1 MVENDVRALPVHLA
15 NDAQPFTRPAPCES
29 PRRGAL
35 CPLVRVA
42 RVGYAVL
49 QLDLPSPAR
58 EPPNM
63 AEWYYARNNQR
74 LGPVSMEQL
83 KQLSSRGELSPTDLV
98 WKDGMANWAA
108 ANTVTGLFTAA
119 APAPMAP
126 RQAAVVAPAP
136 GVTDDDVVQLMPG
149 SGGPSFMDDVMLI
162 ATRAV
167 SPDLDTMK
175 VSEAEKTELSKA
187 GITGETAQRYLAWR
201 RSLLWVALVPLAFSG
216 VSLVIDSAIY
226 TVAGD
231 ALKGPGILLE
241 VLRLLTLLG
250 LPALAALAA
259 LTWNKPQLSTLL
271 ATLGLLV
278 CYGLPILIQILPPGW
293 WLAGGAGPFAKHG
306 IGDPWPMLL
315 GMAVSLMS
323 VPPGLLRGSARVRT
337 LLPEAAVTG
346 LPVVG
351 LAVMSALFF
360 FGMLVGD
367 PHFTTPVLG
376 LFFMLCMTLAPVC
389 YVVGAKTFLRPISS
403 ASDRGAVALWQWI
416 YHGLCGGAFL
426 FAVVQMLTTD
436 ATLGAYGFWIAF
448 LLFLDFLGRSLFAS
462 VVAAHFILSST
473 RTALVTQSQ
482 LAKTDQGATLDRRLA
497 ELEPVVGKM
506 RAGEPVASVPG

>member
-149 SGGPSFMDDVMLI
+149 SGSTGGTEMEQAPTVDAPRHAR
-162 ATRAV
+162 AT
-167 SPDLDTMK
+167 
-175 VSEAEKTELSKA
+175 
-187 GITGETAQRYLAWR
+187 G
-201 RSLLWVALVPLAFSG
+201 
-216 VSLVIDSAIY
+216 
-226 TVAGD
+226 
-231 ALKGPGILLE
+231 
-241 VLRLLTLLG
+241 VLRLAN
-250 LPALAALAA
+250 PDPNLAAWVVASRRRRPVRGDTGTLREARHWRPLAHA
-259 LTWNKPQLSTLL
+259 TWNGGKPDERSSRSAAGIRARADTS
-271 ATLGLLV
+271 ARSGSHGV
-278 CYGLPILIQILPPGW
+278 
-293 WLAGGAGPFAKHG
+293 AGG
-306 IGDPWPMLL
+306 W
-315 GMAVSLMS
+315 
-323 VPPGLLRGSARVRT
+323 
-337 LLPEAAVTG
+337 
-346 LPVVG
+346 VG
-351 LAVMSALFF
+351 R
-360 FGMLVGD
+360 D
-367 PHFTTPVLG
+367 
-376 LFFMLCMTLAPVC
+376 VC
-389 YVVGAKTFLRPISS
+389 S
-403 ASDRGAVALWQWI
+403 
-416 YHGLCGGAFL
+416 FL
-426 FAVVQMLTTD
+426 FRNVGWRSSLHHAGSRFVLHVVYDPGARLLCSRSQD
-436 ATLGAYGFWIAF
+436 A
-448 LLFLDFLGRSLFAS
+448 
-462 VVAAHFILSST
+462 ST
-473 RTALVTQSQ
+473 
-482 LAKTDQGATLDRRLA
+482 A
-497 ELEPVVGKM
+497 ELQ
-506 RAGEPVASVPG
+506 RARPT